1 MKIINANGQPPYFH
15 RRPVLI
21 NMWVVCMRA
30 ELTLLGLTTQFIF
43 GSDWNITTVKRLSLT
58 NCACVNDSDQ
68 VAIV

>member
-43 GSDWNITTVKRLSLT
+43 GSDWNYYYSEATQLDKL
-58 NCACVNDSDQ
+58 CMCE
-68 VAIV
+68 